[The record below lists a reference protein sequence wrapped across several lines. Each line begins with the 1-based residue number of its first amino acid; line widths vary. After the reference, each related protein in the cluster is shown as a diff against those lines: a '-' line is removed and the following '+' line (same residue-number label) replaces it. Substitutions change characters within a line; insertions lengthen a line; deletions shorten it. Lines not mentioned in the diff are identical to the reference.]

1 MINIR
6 YHVYSLVAV
15 FLALAIGVAAGSTV
29 VQRSVVDNLKSTQGR
44 IEKNLDDLG
53 AQNAALQ
60 ERTAALEGRA
70 GSLAEEGPATFL
82 TDELSDVPVMVIRS
96 PGLSGDALDRVRG
109 ALKVAGAQTVSDV
122 ELKTA
127 IADPD
132 ALAAVASDLGL
143 AVDVTAEQVQAAIG
157 ERLAALIVAVHSER
171 LPSATPGAPGLDVG
185 PPATDAPPS
194 SAVRSLADFLRL
206 LDDAGL
212 ASVRGSLGDAGVDTR
227 AIEVVALGGLTPDV
241 DATVIFRP
249 LLEAM
254 ASEGRP
260 MALAADVELDHPL
273 GDGEEAYGV
282 VAAVRGDGRI
292 RDQVSTVDHA
302 SDFAGVSAL
311 VLGLAAV
318 VDGQVG
324 HFGVDDGSDSLLPP
338 GRR

>member
-44 IEKNLDDLG
+44 IEQNLDDLE

-70 GSLAEEGPATFL
+70 GSLAEEGPGTFL
-82 TDELSDVPVMVIRS
+82 TDELLDVPVMVIRS

-132 ALAAVASDLGL
+132 ALAAVAADLDL
-143 AVDVTAEQVQAAIG
+143 PTDAPPEQVQAAIG
-157 ERLAALIVAVHSER
+157 EQLAGLIEAVHAER
-171 LPSATPGAPGLDVG
+171 PPAVTPGAPGPG
-185 PPATDAPPS
+185 TEPPTTDAPPS
-194 SAVRSLADFLRL
+194 PAVRDLADFLRL

-212 ASVRGSLGDAGVDTR
+212 ASVRGSLGDAGVDTQQM
-227 AIEVVALGGLTPDV
+227 EVVTLGGLTPDV
-241 DATVIFRP
+241 DATVVLKP
-249 LLEAM
+249 LLEAL
-254 ASEGRP
+254 AAEGQP
-260 MALAADVELDHPL
+260 MALAADAALDQPL
-273 GDGEEAYGV
+273 GEGEEAYGV

-292 RDQVSTVDHA
+292 RDQVSTVDHVG
-302 SDFAGVSAL
+302 DFVGVSAL

-324 HFGVDDGSDSLLPP
+324 HFGVDEGSDSLLPP
-338 GRR
+338 RR